1 MRSQGK
7 WLRRISGRSGR
18 KIRIRREKESGETLR
33 EREEVGKNMSFMP
46 ANDQKELNEENKDRE
61 GGKRDKRER
70 REGERVDE
78 NKLRRGLIIS
88 FLYSII

>member
-1 MRSQGK
+1 
-7 WLRRISGRSGR
+7 
-18 KIRIRREKESGETLR
+18 LR

-46 ANDQKELNEENKDRE
+46 VNDQKELNEENKDRE